1 MLGVYF
7 PPRIN
12 RSLRAAGVSTRAQ
25 LDARLDD
32 LTEILSD
39 YDARFVR
46 RELGWR
52 PPAFELPAAGDVPA
66 GVGGPELW
74 TTRQVADFLQ
84 LNSRTVANW
93 CLAGRVRAV
102 KLGSDWRIP
111 RAEVAR
117 LAGGRERETL

>member
-1 MLGVYF
+1 MFGVYF

-12 RSLRAAGVSTRAQ
+12 RLLRAAGISTRAQ
-25 LDARLDD
+25 LVARLDD

-39 YDARFVR
+39 YDARLVR
-46 RELGWR
+46 RELDWR
-52 PPAFELPAAGDVPA
+52 PPAFELSAAGDAPA

-84 LNSRTVANW
+84 LHSRTVAHW
-93 CLAGRVRAV
+93 CRSGRVAAV
-102 KLGSDWRIP
+102 RLGAAWRIP

-117 LAGGRERETL
+117 LVGE

>member
-1 MLGVYF
+1 MFGVYF
-7 PPRIN
+7 PPRIMKQ
-12 RSLRAAGVSTRAQ
+12 LRAAGISTRAE
-25 LDARLDD
+25 LAARLDD
-32 LTEILSD
+32 LGFLSD
-39 YDARFVR
+39 YDARLVR